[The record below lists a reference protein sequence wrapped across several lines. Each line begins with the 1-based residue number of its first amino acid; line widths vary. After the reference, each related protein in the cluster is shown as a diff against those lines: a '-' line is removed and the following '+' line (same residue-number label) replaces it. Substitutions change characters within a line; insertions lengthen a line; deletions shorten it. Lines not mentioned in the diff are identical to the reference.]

1 MFEKAME
8 KSVRPY
14 LQPGEE
20 LLNVTLVQGKGL
32 AKVFMAG
39 GIVGAMA
46 AGARRDRKAAE
57 AGGDVQLSSKMGLAL
72 TDRRLLLFKAA
83 GAMTLKAQEL
93 LTEVPVAELDNVEV
107 GKGVVTKP
115 VTLTIRGEAFQVET
129 PRAANTDKLLEAFA
143 AAKAAVAA

>member
-20 LLNVTLVQGKGL
+20 LLNVTLVQGKGI
-32 AKVFMAG
+32 AKAMLAG
-39 GIVGAMA
+39 GVVGAMA
-46 AGARRDRKAAE
+46 VGAHRDRKARE

-72 TDRRLLLFKAA
+72 TDRRLLLFKAG
-83 GAMTLKAQEL
+83 GAVTLKAQEL
-93 LTEVPVAELDNVEV
+93 LTEVPVAEVDGIDV

-129 PRAANTDKLLEAFA
+129 PRAANTDKLVAAFA
-143 AAKAAVAA
+143 AAKA

>member
-46 AGARRDRKAAE
+46 VGARRDRKAAE

-93 LTEVPVAELDNVEV
+93 LTEVPVADLDDVEV

-115 VTLTIRGEAFQVET
+115 LPLPIRGETFQVET

-143 AAKAAVAA
+143 AAKAKVAV